1 ALADAA
7 VSYARR
13 VAASEEAVEQVVG
26 RLEARGLLDHAG
38 EATLTLVVLPHWP
51 GSPAAVPWLADQTLR
66 WKALRRPD
74 TAVASL
80 TLERGGRIS
89 EGDRH
94 IAVVVVGR
102 PDGLARRGLAVA
114 NALGPDEVHALYVE
128 VEPDETGAVLEAWS
142 HSDLGIEPEVVPA
155 PYRELGGPV
164 RARIEELRQGTHA
177 VVSVVAPRLALRW
190 WQRPLYEN
198 STRALRKALAGA
210 GTTALVESRLPLA
223 IPEAIPE
230 EVRSAQR

>member
-1 ALADAA
+1 
-7 VSYARR
+7 
-13 VAASEEAVEQVVG
+13 
-26 RLEARGLLDHAG
+26 
-38 EATLTLVVLPHWP
+38 LTLVVLPHWP

-66 WKALRRPD
+66 RKALRRPD